1 MQPHCHNV
9 SGHNIDPRA
18 FSGRVYICLQ
28 NKHSPWPREY
38 LLTRMCSAISDLS
51 CYVIIIYKKWGKS
64 ESVWGEGAWSLH
76 LHHFTLSLQPSFLF
90 SACSNPPYLLRSCL
104 GLSSRPLLL
113 LQPLLEGPP
122 PCSPPYI
129 FSSFKIQLESP
140 SQKVSLSDSELAQPD
155 HLCPSIY
162 ILSSSFSAYVLSSP
176 WLD

>member
-1 MQPHCHNV
+1 M
-9 SGHNIDPRA
+9 
-18 FSGRVYICLQ
+18 LQ
-28 NKHSPWPREY
+28 NKRSPWPRNY
-38 LLTRMCSAISDLS
+38 LLTCVCSAIGDLS

-64 ESVWGEGAWSLH
+64 EKMWGEGAWSLH
-76 LHHFTLSLQPSFLF
+76 LHHFALSLQPSFLF
-90 SACSNPPYLLRSCL
+90 SACLNPPCLLRSCP

-155 HLCPSIY
+155 HLCPSIS
-162 ILSSSFSAYVLSSP
+162 ILSSSFSACFLSSP
-176 WLD
+176 WLA